1 MTVNIT
7 LDKEAETAFKPVRL
21 IMEIT
26 SPEALSSIKKLAAL
40 DVSIPKLVAE
50 KSSFS
55 FQNVLRWR
63 DSWPS
68 CKQFCTKP
76 SGKASGGPYGPP
88 FITSKRRTH
97 GRKNSDS
104 GPR

>member
-7 LDKEAETAFKPVRL
+7 LDEEAETAFKPVRL

-55 FQNVLRWR
+55 FSERTSLERFLAQLQAVLYE
-63 DSWPS
+63 
-68 CKQFCTKP
+68 
-76 SGKASGGPYGPP
+76 A
-88 FITSKRRTH
+88 
-97 GRKNSDS
+97 
-104 GPR
+104 

>member
-7 LDKEAETAFKPVRL
+7 LDEEAETAFKPVRL

-50 KSSFS
+50 KSSNFS
-55 FQNVLRWR
+55 FSERTSLERFLAQLQAVLYE
-63 DSWPS
+63 
-68 CKQFCTKP
+68 
-76 SGKASGGPYGPP
+76 A
-88 FITSKRRTH
+88 KR
-97 GRKNSDS
+97 
-104 GPR
+104 